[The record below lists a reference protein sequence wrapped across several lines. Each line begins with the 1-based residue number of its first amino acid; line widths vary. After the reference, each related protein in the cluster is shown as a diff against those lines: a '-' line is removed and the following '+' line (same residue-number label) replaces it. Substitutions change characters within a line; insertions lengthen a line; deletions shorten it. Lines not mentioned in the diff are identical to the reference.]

1 MNLYEINEQIL
12 WCVDEETG
20 EIIDEQK
27 LEELQISFYDKVENI
42 ALWIKNLRSDAEAIK
57 QEKIKLGERQK
68 QTENKAEFLSKYL
81 SSFLDGGKFNT
92 ARVQIG
98 WRKSKQVQ
106 VQDIT
111 KIDDDYLKYADPTPD
126 KTKIKKAIEAGVK
139 IEGAELVEINNIQ
152 IK

>member
-98 WRKSKQVQ
+98 WMKSKQVQ